1 MESFIVSDVD
11 IIVYIMY
18 TKEAKN
24 MVLKMKASEF
34 DKDGLYSDKKGRK
47 NHCLI
52 GDYLEIPFFL
62 DLPLGLA
69 RPSMSNDV
77 EEILLK
83 MYVRSD
89 FCIRC
94 NTPLKHELLM
104 FATRSYRM
112 LVLWCCDQVVWT
124 TEGEIKRL
132 RRIHGWKGDS
142 QME

>member
-1 MESFIVSDVD
+1 M
-11 IIVYIMY
+11 
-18 TKEAKN
+18 A
-24 MVLKMKASEF
+24 LKMKASEF
-34 DKDGLYSDKKGRK
+34 DQDGLYSNKRGWKD
-47 NHCLI
+47 HCFL

-62 DLPLGLA
+62 DLPHGRA

-83 MYVRSD
+83 MFVNSD
-89 FCIRC
+89 ICIRC
-94 NTPLKHELLM
+94 HTPLTHELLM

-132 RRIHGWKGDS
+132 RVIHGWKDDF